1 MIEKSTLK
9 FLKDLAV
16 NNNRDWF
23 QANKSSFDAAQ
34 DNIIAFTGQ
43 LIGEIGKFDPAVSSI
58 DPKACVFRIYRDT
71 RFSKDKSP
79 YKNNL
84 GCWISPGGR
93 RSMLPGY
100 YVHIQPGHCFVAAC
114 KHIPDS
120 DALLKIRNAITGNT
134 KEFLKIV
141 EGKVFKERFG
151 EMHGDRLSR
160 PPKGFAPDHPAL
172 EYLKL
177 KSFTAYREYKDDK
190 VVTADDYAKVLA
202 KDAKAMFPLVTFLRQ
217 ALTGK

>member
-1 MIEKSTLK
+1 MIEISTLK
-9 FLKDLAV
+9 FLKELAKH
-16 NNNRDWF
+16 NDREWF
-23 QANKSSFDAAQ
+23 QANKKRFDAAQ

-43 LIGEIGKFDPAVSSI
+43 MIGEIAKFDDAVGGL

-79 YKNNL
+79 YKTNI

-100 YVHIQPGHCFVAAC
+100 YFHVEPGRSFIAAG
-114 KHIPDS
+114 KHQPDS
-120 DALLKIRNAITGNT
+120 AELLKIRNNIAANT

-141 EGKVFKERFG
+141 GSKAFIERFG
-151 EMHGDRLSR
+151 PLSGDKLVK
-160 PPKGFAPDHPAL
+160 PPKGFAADHPAI

-177 KSFTAYREYKDDK
+177 KSFTVHREYTDDS
-190 VVTADDYAKVLA
+190 VVSGTGYTKLLA
-202 KDAKAMFPLVTFLRQ
+202 KDARAMYPLVMFLRV
-217 ALTGK
+217 ALAV